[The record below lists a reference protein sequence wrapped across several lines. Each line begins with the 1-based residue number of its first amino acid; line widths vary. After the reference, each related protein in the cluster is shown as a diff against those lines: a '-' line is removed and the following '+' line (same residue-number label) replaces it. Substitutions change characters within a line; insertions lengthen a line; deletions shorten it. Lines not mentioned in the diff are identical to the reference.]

1 MVCRGIGSLLDT
13 RDARSVRGSRSLR
26 ESGRTFRVERTA
38 VGSCTL
44 ARLRDSQRT
53 VRRGI
58 YAMKTNKID
67 HICIAVRNL
76 EAARKIWE
84 PVLGKS
90 APDDSYVDEPE
101 KIRVARYWI
110 GGIGFELMESL
121 SPEGDVAKFIERRG
135 EGVMLISL
143 NVDNTRE
150 SVSELTAQDYPIIGG
165 IRPFRDCEFAFVHP
179 RKMNGVL
186 LEVIDY
192 KWRELEGRENT
203 PCTR

>member
-1 MVCRGIGSLLDT
+1 
-13 RDARSVRGSRSLR
+13 
-26 ESGRTFRVERTA
+26 
-38 VGSCTL
+38 
-44 ARLRDSQRT
+44 
-53 VRRGI
+53 
-58 YAMKTNKID
+58 MKVNKID
-67 HICIAVRNL
+67 HICIAVRDL

-90 APDDSYVDEPE
+90 APDDAYLDEPE
-101 KIRVARYWI
+101 KIRVARYWL

-121 SPEGDVAKFIERRG
+121 TPDGEVAKFIERRG
-135 EGVMLISL
+135 EGVMLISM
-143 NVDNTRE
+143 NVDSTRE

-165 IRPFRDCEFAFVHP
+165 IRAFRDCEFAFVHP

-192 KWRELEGRENT
+192 KWHELEGAGEDT